1 MTLVVPGD
9 TPSKKNGKRII
20 TNNRTGKPMIISST
34 RHNDWEKGAI
44 AALALQFAGY
54 KVTDYPVALSLTF
67 YFSNKRA
74 HDLDNVAASIMDV
87 LVKAHVLEDDSTKYV
102 NSLTLKFGG
111 VDKENPRVE
120 IDLGEE

>member
-20 TNNRTGKPMIISST
+20 TNSRTGKPMIISST

-44 AALALQFAGY
+44 AAVALQFAGY
-54 KVTDYPVALSLTF
+54 KVTDYPVALGLTF

-74 HDLDNVAASIMDV
+74 RDLDNVAASIMDV
-87 LVKAHVLEDDSTKYV
+87 LVKSGVLEDDSTKYV
-102 NSLTLKFGG
+102 TRLVLEYGG

-120 IDLGEE
+120 VELSE